1 MPTIQVYG
9 IDHSRAPIEVRE
21 QLSFNGEELLE
32 LLPLLITPAALRIDN
47 TTQVH
52 EAMLLSTCN
61 RTEVYLVT
69 DGIGGP
75 YPLEPLR
82 KYRPEA
88 QLMDNV
94 CLRYHLHGPEAVS
107 HLFSVA
113 ASLRSQ
119 VPGDTQISTQVST
132 AARIARSAGTLGPLL
147 EQAVAAALR
156 SAKRVRRETGL
167 MAGGSGTGPAVLRC
181 LRRFRQPD
189 PRTDHPMR
197 VLLLGAGIMA
207 EEVAT
212 HLLRSRTTSIRTR
225 PLRHGSAIE
234 PAGVTFAGVWARDR
248 KKAKSFGEM
257 FGVRPL
263 TPRGAMLA
271 LADVDVVIGACG
283 GRVGMLSE
291 RQLSPILEKRTKPLL
306 VVDLGVP
313 RNLDPLMAER
323 DGVEPIFLDQVHE
336 LMRDHMMQRGA
347 ALEKAA
353 AIVAEEVSQFEQWLC
368 RFPLRP
374 LRAEMYNSLETI
386 LARWRS
392 SQPKAVQHLRVTLHR
407 SLDQA
412 FRGIDFGA
420 ANVAPTNQ

>member
-21 QLSFNGEELLE
+21 QLSFNGEELME
-32 LLPLLITPAALRIDN
+32 LLPLLITPPAPRLDN
-47 TTQVH
+47 TTHVH

-69 DGIGGP
+69 NGIGGP

-88 QLMDNV
+88 QLMDNA
-94 CLRYHLHGPEAVS
+94 CLRYHLHGQEAVA

-132 AARIARSAGTLGPLL
+132 AARVARTAGTLGPLL

-167 MAGGSGTGPAVLRC
+167 MAGGNGTGPAVLRC
-181 LRRFRQPD
+181 LRRFRQPELRRGQ
-189 PRTDHPMR
+189 PVR

-212 HLLRSRTTSIRTR
+212 HLLRSQTRSIRTR
-225 PLRHGSAIE
+225 PLRQRSGIE
-234 PAGVTFAGVWARDR
+234 PAGVVFAGVWARDR
-248 KKAKSFGEM
+248 KKAKTFGEM
-257 FGVRPL
+257 FGIRPL
-263 TPRGAMLA
+263 TAGSARQA
-271 LADVDVVIGACG
+271 LAEVDVVIGACG

-291 RQLSPILEKRTKPLL
+291 RQLSPILDKRATPLL

-323 DGVEPIFLDQVHE
+323 DGLEPIFLDQVHE
-336 LMRDHMMQRGA
+336 LMRDHTIQRGA

-353 AIVAEEVSQFEQWLC
+353 AIVTEEATQFEHWLC

-374 LRAEMYNSLETI
+374 LRAEMYNSVETI

-407 SLDQA
+407 SLEQA
-412 FRGIDFGA
+412 FRGIDFG
-420 ANVAPTNQ
+420 VASGPATNQ

>member
-21 QLSFNGEELLE
+21 QLSFSSDELQE
-32 LLPLLITPAALRIDN
+32 LLPLLITPEAPSD
-47 TTQVH
+47 QSGKVQ

-69 DGIGGP
+69 DGVGGS

-82 KYRPEA
+82 RYRPEA
-88 QLMDNV
+88 KLMDNT
-94 CLRYHLHGPEAVS
+94 CLRYHLNGQEAVS

-119 VPGDTQISTQVST
+119 VPGDTQISTQIST

-181 LRRFRQPD
+181 LRRFKQPEPGRD
-189 PRTDHPMR
+189 RPVR

-212 HLLRSRTTSIRTR
+212 HLLRSRARSSRTQIS
-225 PLRHGSAIE
+225 PQQPGSM
-234 PAGVTFAGVWARDR
+234 PVGVSLAGVWARDR
-248 KKAKSFGEM
+248 KKAKAFGDL
-257 FGVRPL
+257 FGIHAL
-263 TPRGAMLA
+263 TARGAMRA
-271 LADVDVVIGACG
+271 LATVDVVIGACG

-291 RQLSPILEKRTKPLL
+291 RQLSPILDKRAAPLL
-306 VVDLGVP
+306 VIDLGVP
-313 RNLDPLMAER
+313 RNLDPRMAER
-323 DGVEPIFLDQVHE
+323 DGLEPIFLDQVHA
-336 LMRDHMMQRGA
+336 LMRDHTMQRA
-347 ALEKAA
+347 NAMEKAST
-353 AIVAEEVSQFEQWLC
+353 IVAEEATGFERWL
-368 RFPLRP
+368 RRLPLRP
-374 LRAEMYNSLETI
+374 LRAEMYNTLETV
-386 LARWRS
+386 LAKWRTT
-392 SQPKAVQHLRVTLHR
+392 QPSAVQHLRISLHR
-407 SLDQA
+407 SMEQA
-412 FRGIDFGA
+412 FRGIDPGIR
-420 ANVAPTNQ
+420 NSTPTNP